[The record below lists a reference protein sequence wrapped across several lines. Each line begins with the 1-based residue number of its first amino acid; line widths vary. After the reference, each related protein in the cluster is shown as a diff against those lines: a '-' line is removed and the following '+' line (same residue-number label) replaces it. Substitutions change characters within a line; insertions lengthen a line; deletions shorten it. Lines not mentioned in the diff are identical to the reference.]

1 MENIWLQAVKRI
13 HAIAETGREFSHN
26 EYDLER
32 YQDISTLAQ
41 QLLASLANTPLT
53 AIENLFRPDVDDG
66 GYITPKIDV
75 RGVVFKDKRVLL
87 VKEKIDG
94 LWSLPGGYADLG
106 LSAAENTEKEVFEEA
121 GIIVKASHLYAV
133 RHKAKGEYTPDI
145 RDFYKLFFLCEALPE
160 QEIKAGMETADV
172 GYFSIDD
179 LPPLSKGR
187 VIATDI
193 HHAWE
198 FVCNPDRPTLFD

>member
-75 RGVVFKDKRVLL
+75 RGVVFKDNRVLL

-121 GIIVKASHLYAV
+121 GILVKASHLYAV
-133 RHKAKGEYTPDI
+133 RHKAKGEYAPDV
-145 RDFYKLFFLCEALPE
+145 RDFYKLFFLCDVLPD
-160 QEIKAGMETADV
+160 QEIKAGMETEDV
-172 GYFSIDD
+172 GYFSLDK
-179 LPPLSKGR
+179 LPPLSTGR
-187 VIATDI
+187 VIASDI
-193 HHAWE
+193 EHAWT
-198 FVCNPDRPTLFD
+198 FVCNPSQPTLFD